1 MTEPSSAWGA
11 RPSARYEVIAARFR
25 PLFDRIRTGAIE
37 RETTRTL
44 PFEQI
49 AWLRQAGFGALRV
62 PESHGG
68 AGLTLPEFFALLIEL
83 SAADSN
89 LTQSLRNHFGFAEEI
104 VGSHHG
110 AHRDRWLRRLAEGA
124 ILGGAWTETVGTK
137 VGSSAT
143 VVRKSGDTYRLTGTK
158 YYSTGSLYADWID
171 VAAVDEAGEDVSV
184 IVAVKATGVEI
195 IDDWNGFGQT
205 LTASGTAVFRDSPV
219 EGDDIVRA
227 STRFPYAPSFFQV
240 VHLAT
245 LTGIARAAATE
256 VALAVRARERTY
268 SHASAPRSSR
278 DPQIL
283 QVVGHV
289 HSNAYA
295 AGAITL
301 NAAGIVQQAY
311 EARFASLAEAEA
323 FAINVAAEIEIAQA
337 QTAIT
342 SLVLEATS
350 SLFDSLG
357 ASATNRAQSLD
368 RFWRNARTISSHN
381 PRIYKDRIVGDYAV
395 NRTDPPFQW
404 KIGQILDDGLAA
416 AAE

>member
-1 MTEPSSAWGA
+1 M
-11 RPSARYEVIAARFR
+11 
-25 PLFDRIRTGAIE
+25 
-37 RETTRTL
+37 
-44 PFEQI
+44 
-49 AWLRQAGFGALRV
+49 
-62 PESHGG
+62 
-68 AGLTLPEFFALLIEL
+68 
-83 SAADSN
+83 
-89 LTQSLRNHFGFAEEI
+89 
-104 VGSHHG
+104 
-110 AHRDRWLRRLAEGA
+110 
-124 ILGGAWTETVGTK
+124 
-137 VGSSAT
+137 
-143 VVRKSGDTYRLTGTK
+143 
-158 YYSTGSLYADWID
+158 
-171 VAAVDEAGEDVSV
+171 
-184 IVAVKATGVEI
+184 
-195 IDDWNGFGQT
+195 
-205 LTASGTAVFRDSPV
+205 
-219 EGDDIVRA
+219 
-227 STRFPYAPSFFQV
+227 
-240 VHLAT
+240 
-245 LTGIARAAATE
+245 
-256 VALAVRARERTY
+256 
-268 SHASAPRSSR
+268 
-278 DPQIL
+278 
-283 QVVGHV
+283 VGHV